1 MKTDNIINRLSRYS
15 EKCLAEKL
23 DPDFAE
29 AVYEAI
35 GDLMANEQWIMVIE
49 KAKDNAIRELNICR
63 NELCIKCELY
73 KMAHKGACDDCRFKD
88 WGAGGG

>member
-1 MKTDNIINRLSRYS
+1 MSNLINRLSRYS
-15 EKCLAEKL
+15 KKCLS
-23 DPDFAE
+23 DNYDSDFAD

-35 GDLMANEQWIMVIE
+35 DVLSEMDQKIAVLE